1 LLIRGDILEAKLI
14 FVTGYA
20 KLPQGITAAEL
31 YSVIAIG
38 LVVNIENGQIAEADC
53 SLVTETGRRFVKQ
66 IIEGRN
72 INDLD
77 DIVEEIRSKYF
88 GNAKKAIISALKMC
102 FEKYQAA
109 IAEDYNID
117 S

>member
-1 LLIRGDILEAKLI
+1 MKAKQI

-31 YSVIAIG
+31 YSVIAVG
-38 LVVNIENGQIAEADC
+38 LVVDIESGEIIEADC

-66 IIEGRN
+66 IIEGKN
-72 INDLD
+72 MK
-77 DIVEEIRSKYF
+77 DIELITEEIKGRYF

-102 FEKYQAA
+102 AEKYQAA
-109 IAEDYNID
+109 MAEDFNVD